1 MDYLRKYIYF
11 NEDNLDVYDYLMS
24 KGRGSSQYV
33 CNLVRQE
40 MNNEIPSLQQ
50 LSQRLEIIEK
60 MTVMQ
65 CYEIQPK
72 KEDVENKNID
82 FSKLDF

>member
-1 MDYLRKYIYF
+1 MSYLRKYIYF

-33 CNLVRQE
+33 CNLVRRE
-40 MNNEIPSLQQ
+40 MNNEIPSIHELNE
-50 LSQRLEIIEK
+50 RLKKIEE

-65 CYEIQPK
+65 YYEIQPK
-72 KEDVENKNID
+72 KEDVANQNID